1 MKTFVVNSTKTI
13 VRKTAVE
20 AKSAAE
26 AERLVKSNLG
36 ESVDLSRRVSNT
48 VNSVRE
54 YSNE

>member
-1 MKTFVVNSTKTI
+1 MKTFIVNSTKTI

-26 AERLVKSNLG
+26 AERLVKSGLG

-48 VNSVRE
+48 VNGVSE
-54 YSNE
+54 YRSK

>member
-13 VRKTAVE
+13 VRSTAVE

-36 ESVDLSRRVSNT
+36 ESVDLTRRVSNT

-54 YSNE
+54 Y